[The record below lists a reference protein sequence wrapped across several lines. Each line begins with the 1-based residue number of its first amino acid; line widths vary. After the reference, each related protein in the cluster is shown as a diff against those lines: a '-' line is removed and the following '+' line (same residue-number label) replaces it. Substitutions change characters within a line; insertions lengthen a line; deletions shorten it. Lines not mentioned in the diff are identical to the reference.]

1 MFRRHPLT
9 AAMAIVLALGATF
22 VASRWE
28 SLRGAL
34 AGLGLYLAAST
45 LMARAG
51 RPAPRRP
58 RPASGERPHLRVVDP
73 PPYDWARRGRW

>member
-28 SLRGAL
+28 SLQGAL
-34 AGLGLYLAAST
+34 AGLGLYLAASA

-51 RPAPRRP
+51 RPARRRP
-58 RPASGERPHLRVVDP
+58 RPASGERPYLQVVDP